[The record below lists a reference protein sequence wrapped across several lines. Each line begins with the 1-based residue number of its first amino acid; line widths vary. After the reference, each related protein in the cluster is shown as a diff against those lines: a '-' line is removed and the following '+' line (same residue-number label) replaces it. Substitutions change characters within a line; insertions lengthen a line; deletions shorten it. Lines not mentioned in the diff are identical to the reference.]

1 MPPGRAACFRA
12 AIVVVLAVVG
22 LAAPAGA
29 RPSGP
34 VLHEPI
40 PPDPREDLVMHVAL
54 EGDLPAA
61 LQTPGGIVGA
71 PDPRALPRPSEASY
85 GPGTERDAFV
95 PDRETR
101 RPDVGGYDDPFTP
114 STAPFKRREAFD
126 GVRNDYRLYVHDERL
141 VDVPSGAV
149 PGPDDDA
156 FYADLVADVDSDRRV
171 RIPSVGPGARIVRA
185 HLAAGPEDVPMRV
198 KHDGAD
204 NWFLEVYRPRGPLRA
219 RLVMHVIVAR
229 AAFGGDL
236 ADVGWSDLP
245 RIPALPESV
254 ARESALVRSAIGVS
268 RKMRPRAAI
277 AKLVEYFRGFSDSDE
292 PPRGRGSIY
301 LDLALSKKGVCRH
314 RAFAFLVTAQGMG
327 IPTRLII
334 NEAHAWVEVHDGVLW
349 RRIDLGGAGRMAP
362 SPSDPAAD
370 RLVYEP
376 PADGL
381 AWPPG
386 AQRGSEMMAD
396 ARGASGPSAG
406 GATSSNPPAGP
417 AGSDPGRDPGRAPS
431 SATSASSSA
440 SSRALAPLPPATR
453 ADSLEDRWSRPPSAV
468 WLTVSGAEAH
478 SGRPLFVRG
487 EVHAEG
493 EPCPH
498 VAVDLW
504 LRAAGTQ
511 KAFPLGT
518 LASGDD
524 GAFAGGI
531 AIPSDALLG
540 DYDVIAR
547 TAGDARCGS
556 GSNE

>member
-1 MPPGRAACFRA
+1 
-12 AIVVVLAVVG
+12 
-22 LAAPAGA
+22 
-29 RPSGP
+29 
-34 VLHEPI
+34 LHEPI
-40 PPDPREDLVMHVAL
+40 PPDPREDLAMHVAI

-61 LQTPGGIVGA
+61 LQTPSGIVGA
-71 PDPRALPRPSEASY
+71 PDPRALPRPSEATY
-85 GPGTERDAFV
+85 GPGTEHDAFV
-95 PDRETR
+95 PDRDTK

-126 GVRNDYRLYVHDERL
+126 GVRSDYRLYVHDERL
-141 VDVPSGAV
+141 VEVPSGAV
-149 PGPDDDA
+149 PAPDDDA
-156 FYADLVADVDSDRRV
+156 FYADLVVDVDSDRGV

-185 HLAAGPEDVPMRV
+185 HLAAGPEDVAMRV
-198 KHDGAD
+198 KRDGAD

-219 RLVMHVIVAR
+219 RLVMHVVAPR

-236 ADVGWSDLP
+236 ADVGWSELP

-277 AKLVEYFRGFSDSDE
+277 TKLVEYFRGFSDSDE

-362 SPSDPAAD
+362 SAPAPSAD
-370 RLVYEP
+370 RPAYEP
-376 PADGL
+376 PADAL

-386 AQRGSEMMAD
+386 AQRGGDMIAD
-396 ARGASGPSAG
+396 ARGGASGPSGG
-406 GATSSNPPAGP
+406 GAASSNPSGGP
-417 AGSDPGRDPGRAPS
+417 GGNDPGRDQGGSPS
-431 SATSASSSA
+431 SASSALSSSA

-453 ADSLEDRWSRPPSAV
+453 ANSLEDRWGRPASAV
-468 WLTVSGAEAH
+468 SLAVSGAEAH
-478 SGRPLFVRG
+478 SGRPLFVHGDVR
-487 EVHAEG
+487 AEG
-493 EPCPH
+493 QPCPH
-498 VAVDLW
+498 LAVDLW

-511 KAFPLGT
+511 KAFLLGT

-524 GAFAGGI
+524 GAFEGGI